1 MGISPSGRSS
11 LDGELFRQVDLARL
25 FVGASVALG
34 VISAAATVAQMIF
47 LSQIIDRVFLKG
59 AGLAHVRGPLILLL
73 GAVLARAALL
83 LAREGLPRR
92 GAVRMKSAL
101 RERLYA
107 HLLRLGPAFM
117 TGERAGELATTATE
131 GVERIE
137 PYFARY
143 LPQVALSGAV
153 PLLVAAYV
161 FPRDLSSGVLLLI
174 TAPVIP
180 VVMVLVG
187 SYAEEHIN

>member
-1 MGISPSGRSS
+1 MDTRTSSRSS
-11 LDGELFRQVDLARL
+11 LNGELFRQVGSARL
-25 FVGASVALG
+25 FVGATVALG
-34 VISAAATVAQMIF
+34 TLSAAATVVQMIF
-47 LSQIIDRVFLKG
+47 LSRIIDRVFLKG
-59 AGLAHVRGPLILLL
+59 AGLADVRSPLLLLL
-73 GAVLARAALL
+73 GAVLARVVLL
-83 LAREGLPRR
+83 WAREVVAGR
-92 GAVRMKSAL
+92 GAVRVKSAL

-107 HLLRLGPAFM
+107 HLLRLGPAYVAD
-117 TGERAGELATTATE
+117 ERAGELATTATE

-143 LPQVALSGAV
+143 LPQVALSAGV

-180 VVMVLVG
+180 VMMVLV
-187 SYAEEHIN
+187 